1 MLTIYRIEDKIY
13 KNNQQY
19 KIKVYQLNNI
29 VTKKNTILAF
39 SSILEE
45 EKNKN
50 TNLFNTTN

>member
-39 SSILEE
+39 SSILREE
-45 EKNKN
+45 ENKN
-50 TNLFNTTN
+50 ADFFNTTN